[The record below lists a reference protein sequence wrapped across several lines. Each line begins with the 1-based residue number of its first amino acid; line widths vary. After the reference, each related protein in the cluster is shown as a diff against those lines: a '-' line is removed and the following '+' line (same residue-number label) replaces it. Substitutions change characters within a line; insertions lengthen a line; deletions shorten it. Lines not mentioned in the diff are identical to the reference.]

1 MAQAKGR
8 RMTDNDRSG
17 PKADRAAA
25 IKAAAIEVFAEQGY
39 HAAKVS
45 TIVKR
50 VGVAQG
56 TFYLYFKSKQELFGE
71 ILQDFLILMQRPIE
85 TWDVGRLE
93 SIEDYEQSLN
103 ELGNTLIPVINNNR
117 ELARIF
123 FNEALVSPDFS
134 SQIQEFYEALIAL
147 LTSFNEAMHR
157 QGLIRETDFE
167 VMAVSTIGM
176 VERNIQ
182 QYIIAPEEPPT
193 NESLQRVVSKIVNLF
208 IFGAV
213 PR

>member
-1 MAQAKGR
+1 
-8 RMTDNDRSG
+8 MTESDTQD

-56 TFYLYFKSKQELFGE
+56 TFYLYFKGKQELFGE
-71 ILQDFLILMQRPIE
+71 ILQDFLVLMQNPIQE
-85 TWDVGRLE
+85 WDVGRLE

-147 LTSFNEAMHR
+147 LTDFNLTMHK

-167 VMAVSTIGM
+167 IMAVSTIGM

-182 QYIIAPEEPPT
+182 QYIIAPAEAPT
-193 NESLQRVVSKIVNLF
+193 NEALKRVVASIVNLF